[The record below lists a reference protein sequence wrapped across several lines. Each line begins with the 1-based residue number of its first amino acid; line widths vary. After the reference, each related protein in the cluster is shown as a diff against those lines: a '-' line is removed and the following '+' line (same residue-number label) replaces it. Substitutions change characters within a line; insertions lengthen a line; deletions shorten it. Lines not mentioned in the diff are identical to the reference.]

1 MLNNTNKLERSEIP
15 PDKHLIFV
23 LKYEEK
29 LKTFLKTLMIKCLSN
44 LLYNNDTHLLVLAW
58 HFVWSG

>member
-15 PDKHLIFV
+15 PDKHLIFA

-58 HFVWSG
+58 YFVWSG